1 MPRRTSP
8 ELQHAVEPVRFRDGA
23 AFCVVVFVSL
33 RVALSIIAAL
43 SVGSVTPPG
52 GATSGDE
59 VPSTPGLHNVVDGTD
74 RWDALWFE
82 RIAREGYRSDD
93 ASAAFFPGYP
103 IAIRAV
109 DLVTPLGTPGS
120 ALLVSDAAFLGALIV
135 LYALTS
141 REWDRSMARRTVI
154 LLACFPSSFFFLAPY
169 SESPYLLC
177 SLLAFWW
184 IRQERWGRGAI
195 ASVAAALIRSL
206 GVVLVPGFVVEAWRS
221 PTRARSIALA
231 CAPLLAPL
239 AYGAYWLVSAGDPLQ
254 PLHAQDAWFRT
265 FQLAPIT
272 VVDAIRL
279 GIQGVGDP
287 RGIYWTADLLL
298 TIVLV
303 TPLLV
308 RWRQIPTSY
317 LVYAGVTLLVVLSY
331 PLPARPLLSA
341 PRLLLILFPCF
352 WAMALLFRDRSFVL
366 ATAVFA
372 FGFVALSIAFVTW
385 GFVF

>member
-1 MPRRTSP
+1 
-8 ELQHAVEPVRFRDGA
+8 
-23 AFCVVVFVSL
+23 
-33 RVALSIIAAL
+33 
-43 SVGSVTPPG
+43 
-52 GATSGDE
+52 
-59 VPSTPGLHNVVDGTD
+59 
-74 RWDALWFE
+74 
-82 RIAREGYRSDD
+82 
-93 ASAAFFPGYP
+93 
-103 IAIRAV
+103 
-109 DLVTPLGTPGS
+109 
-120 ALLVSDAAFLGALIV
+120 
-135 LYALTS
+135 
-141 REWDRSMARRTVI
+141 
-154 LLACFPSSFFFLAPY
+154 
-169 SESPYLLC
+169 
-177 SLLAFWW
+177 
-184 IRQERWGRGAI
+184 
-195 ASVAAALIRSL
+195 
-206 GVVLVPGFVVEAWRS
+206 
-221 PTRARSIALA
+221 
-231 CAPLLAPL
+231 L